1 MLFSSQ
7 LSPAGRPVRHNIS
20 TAGSHKQMQTALVG
34 NCPLGEHINA
44 FIFLLFLV
52 PPLIEPLRERES
64 FHRLRSRGSNLV
76 VNLPGLNLYF
86 GNKGNKQARTLTGG
100 HHAVRRGQ
108 LVRAP
113 ALDVAGGRSEKVPP
127 ALDQLAQAAH
137 GAHAAVEAG
146 PLVDFPF
153 ADHVAK
159 VRPGRPLHCK
169 RRKKKNDS
177 D

>member
-1 MLFSSQ
+1 M
-7 LSPAGRPVRHNIS
+7 
-20 TAGSHKQMQTALVG
+20 
-34 NCPLGEHINA
+34 
-44 FIFLLFLV
+44 
-52 PPLIEPLRERES
+52 
-64 FHRLRSRGSNLV
+64 
-76 VNLPGLNLYF
+76 
-86 GNKGNKQARTLTGG
+86 GNKQARTLTGG

-113 ALDVAGGRSEKVPP
+113 ALDVAGGRPEKVPP

-153 ADHVAK
+153 ADYVAK

-169 RRKKKNDS
+169 RKEEKKMTVISAGCLPCRRKS
-177 D
+177 VGLLTFEFG